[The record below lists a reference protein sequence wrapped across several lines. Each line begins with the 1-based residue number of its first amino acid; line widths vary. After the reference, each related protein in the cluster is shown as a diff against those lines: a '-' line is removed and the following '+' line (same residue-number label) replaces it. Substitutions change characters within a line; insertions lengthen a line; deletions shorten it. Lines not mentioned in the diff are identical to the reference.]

1 MKLSQLT
8 AKPKLIT
15 ISVDDEATIE
25 EFGEALEFHTW
36 DRQPM
41 DVFLKIASAQEKDL
55 TSMVGV
61 VKDLILDE
69 NGKPIVSND
78 NMLPTNVLV
87 KCIGKI
93 VEKLGNS

>member
-1 MKLSQLT
+1 MKLSELT

-15 ISVDDEATIE
+15 LVIDDEATIK
-25 EFGEALEFHTW
+25 EFGEAIEFHTW

-41 DVFLKIASAQEKDL
+41 DVFLKIASAQEKDM
-55 TSMVGV
+55 SQMVGV

-69 NGKPIVSND
+69 NGKPMLSD
-78 NMLPTNVLV
+78 ENMVPTGVLI

-93 VEKLGNS
+93 VEKLGN

>member
-15 ISVDDEATIE
+15 ISVDDAATIE
-25 EFGEALEFHTW
+25 EFGEALEFYTW

-41 DVFLKIASAQEKDL
+41 DVFLKIAASQEKDL

-69 NGKPIVSND
+69 NGKPVINNE
-78 NMLPTNVLV
+78 NMLPTHVLV
-87 KCIGKI
+87 KCIGLI
-93 VEKLGNS
+93 VEKLGK

>member
-1 MKLSQLT
+1 MKLSELT

-15 ISVDDEATIE
+15 LIVDDESIVK
-25 EFGEALEFHTW
+25 EFGEPIEFHTW

-41 DVFLKIASAQEKDL
+41 DVFLKIASAQEKDM
-55 TSMVGV
+55 SQMVGV

-69 NGKPIVSND
+69 NGKPLISNE
-78 NMLPTNVLV
+78 NMVPTHVLI

-93 VEKLGNS
+93 VEKLGN

>member
-15 ISVDDEATIE
+15 LTIDDETTIA
-25 EFGEALEFHTW
+25 EFGEAIEFHTW
-36 DRQPM
+36 DRQPI
-41 DVFLKIASAQEKDL
+41 DIFLKIASAQEKDM
-55 TSMVGV
+55 TQMVGV

-69 NGKPIVSND
+69 NGKPLISD
-78 NMLPTNVLV
+78 ENMVPTQLLI

-93 VEKLGNS
+93 VEKLGN

>member
-1 MKLSQLT
+1 MKLSELT

-15 ISVDDEATIE
+15 LIVDDEATIKE
-25 EFGEALEFHTW
+25 YGEPVEFHTW

-55 TSMVGV
+55 TQMVGV

-69 NGKPIVSND
+69 KGQPIISNE
-78 NMLPTNVLV
+78 NMVPTQVLI

-93 VEKLGNS
+93 VEKLGN

>member
-1 MKLSQLT
+1 MKLSELT

-15 ISVDDEATIE
+15 LVIDDEATIK
-25 EFGEALEFHTW
+25 EFGEAIEFHTW

-41 DVFLKIASAQEKDL
+41 DVFLKIASAQEKDM
-55 TSMVGV
+55 TQMVGV

-69 NGKPIVSND
+69 NGKPMLSD
-78 NMLPTNVLV
+78 ENMVPTGVLI

-93 VEKLGNS
+93 VEKLGN

>member
-15 ISVDDEATIE
+15 LTIDDEATIKE
-25 EFGEALEFHTW
+25 LGEPVEFYTW

-41 DVFLKIASAQEKDL
+41 DIFLKIASAQEKDL
-55 TSMVGV
+55 TSMVTV

-69 NGKPIVSND
+69 NGKPVITNE
-78 NMLPTNVLV
+78 NMVPTHILV

-93 VEKLGNS
+93 VETLGNS

>member
-8 AKPKLIT
+8 AKPKLI
-15 ISVDDEATIE
+15 SLAVDDEATIA
-25 EFGEALEFHTW
+25 EFGEAVEFYTW

-41 DVFLKIASAQEKDL
+41 DVFLKIASAQEKDM
-55 TSMVGV
+55 SQMVGI

-69 NGKPIVSND
+69 NGKPIISNE
-78 NMLPTNVLV
+78 NMVPTSILI

-93 VEKLGNS
+93 VEKLGN